1 MIDVLEK
8 LIVYALVGVHVLVK
22 VVILIVVVLM
32 VLRWV
37 LLKVSPFGWASYQV
51 RRMTD
56 PMIWPFAQALPV
68 PNSMG
73 LAPLMVILITVL
85 SAYFF
90 KWVVGDVLEALL
102 GLLDGLSAGA
112 LIVSLGWLLYGAVSV
127 ILALIVARIVLSWL
141 PFGRDSRLMWP
152 LYSLTE
158 PIMAPFRQLI
168 PPLGMFDLSPIIL
181 IFLLHFVQ
189 NAVYNILIR

>member
-1 MIDVLEK
+1 MIDVLGQ
-8 LIVYALVGVHVLVK
+8 LIAYALVAVDVLVK

-37 LLKVSPFGWASYQV
+37 LLRVSPFGWASYQV

-68 PNSMG
+68 SNSVG
-73 LAPLMVILITVL
+73 LAPLLVILITVL

-102 GLLDGLSAGA
+102 GLLHGLSDGA

-152 LYSLTE
+152 LYRLTE

-189 NAVYNILIR
+189 NAVYSILIR

>member
-8 LIVYALVGVHVLVK
+8 LIVYALVGVDVLVK

-141 PFGRDSRLMWP
+141 PFGRDSRLMWL

>member
-1 MIDVLEK
+1 MLDVLQG
-8 LIVYALVGVHVLVK
+8 LIVYALLAVDLLVK
-22 VVILIVVVLM
+22 AIIVIVVVLM
-32 VLRWV
+32 LLRWV

-51 RRMTD
+51 RRITD
-56 PMIWPFAQALPV
+56 PMIWPFAQALPS

-73 LAPLMVILITVL
+73 LAPLLVVLVTVL

-102 GLLDGLSAGA
+102 GLLGGLSAGA
-112 LIVSLGWLLYGAVSV
+112 FITSLGWLLYGAVSV
-127 ILALIVARIVLSWL
+127 VLALIVARIVFSWL
-141 PFGRDSRLMWP
+141 PFGRDGRLMWT
-152 LYSLTE
+152 LYNLTE

-181 IFLLHFVQ
+181 IFLLHFIQDAVQ
-189 NAVYNILIR
+189 NMLIR